1 MRLLDGLFFYPW
13 TSPME
18 NNCNTYVIDG
28 DMPTVIDVGHLKPVN
43 ALLQSMEKDGISPRK
58 IALIISTHLH
68 PDHHEGVAAF
78 SGGEVLVAFHREEER
93 HLKAFGHQ
101 LYQGMGLA
109 IPTIKPHFYLREGI
123 LRLGGRGL
131 EVYHTPGH
139 SPGSISLYWKERKT
153 LLTGDVLFKEGVG
166 RTDFYEGDS
175 TLLKESIGKLFR
187 LDVEY
192 LLPGHGGII
201 KGREAV
207 QENFRWIQ
215 EKIFPLM

>member
-1 MRLLDGLFFYPW
+1 MRLFDALFFYPW
-13 TSPME
+13 TSLME

-28 DMPTVIDVGHLKPVN
+28 DVPTVIDVGHLKPVTG
-43 ALLQSMEKDGISPRK
+43 LFQSMEKDGISPRK

-68 PDHHEGVAAF
+68 PDHYEGVAAF
-78 SGGEVLVAFHREEER
+78 SEREVFVAFHREEER
-93 HLKAFGHQ
+93 HLKEFGHQ
-101 LYQGMGLA
+101 LYQATGLP

-123 LRLGGRGL
+123 LRLGRVEF

-139 SPGSISLYWKERKT
+139 SPGSISLYWKERKI
-153 LLTGDVLFKEGVG
+153 LVTGDVLFKEGVG

-175 TLLKESIGKLFR
+175 TLLKESIGRLSR

-207 QENFRWIQ
+207 QENFGWIQ